1 MQASPA
7 AAAILDIEQ
16 DRAKTR
22 ELRGMPR
29 SSVARQMALAV
40 RMHGVARL
48 RMLREMA
55 ELATGPGSLIPSE
68 YFIYRLFDPVITM
81 PEKRR
86 FIGKRM
92 QGLMHRACNDLRWTT
107 IGDDKVVFYGLMSG
121 LGFPVPK
128 PIALYHPVRSFASVA
143 ALRSPRALEDFLRS
157 VAEPLF
163 AKPVDGVFSI
173 GCLAIDRVEP
183 EAGLVHLAFG
193 QTVPL
198 AKVAAYVA
206 GCPSGY
212 IFQERLRPDAELARL
227 SGATASTIR
236 MVVFLG
242 ADGPELIRALWKIPC
257 GQNVADNFWRGNL
270 LGAIDAENGRILRAV
285 SGVGLEQLLHDSH
298 PDTGERLVGAVI
310 PQWTEARRL
319 CLEAAANLP
328 GLRTQSWDL
337 AITRGGPVLVEV
349 NCGGSL
355 NLPQIAHGR
364 GFLDERYAAHLQRC
378 GFRRPS
384 LPERL
389 TRPLIRQ
396 LRVGAKRLLRRHR

>member
-7 AAAILDIEQ
+7 ASAILDIEQ

-68 YFIYRLFDPVITM
+68 YFIYRLFDPVMTM

-86 FIGKRM
+86 FIGKQM
-92 QGLMHRACNDLRWTT
+92 QGLMHRACNNLRWTT
-107 IGDDKVVFYGLMSG
+107 IGDDKVAFYGLMSG

-183 EAGLVHLAFG
+183 KAGLVHLAFG

-236 MVVFLG
+236 MVVVLG
-242 ADGPELIRALWKIPC
+242 PDGPELIRALWKIPC
-257 GQNVADNFWRGNL
+257 GHNVADNFWRGNL

-285 SGVGLEQLLHDSH
+285 SGVGLEQLLHDST
-298 PDTGERLVGAVI
+298 PTQASGSSAPSFRSGRRRGASAWRRRRTCRGCARNPGTSPSPGAVPCWSKSI
-310 PQWTEARRL
+310 
-319 CLEAAANLP
+319 AAAASICRRSRMGAGSSTN
-328 GLRTQSWDL
+328 
-337 AITRGGPVLVEV
+337 ATRRI
-349 NCGGSL
+349 C
-355 NLPQIAHGR
+355 R
-364 GFLDERYAAHLQRC
+364 DAASAGHPC
-378 GFRRPS
+378 PNG
-384 LPERL
+384 
-389 TRPLIRQ
+389 
-396 LRVGAKRLLRRHR
+396 